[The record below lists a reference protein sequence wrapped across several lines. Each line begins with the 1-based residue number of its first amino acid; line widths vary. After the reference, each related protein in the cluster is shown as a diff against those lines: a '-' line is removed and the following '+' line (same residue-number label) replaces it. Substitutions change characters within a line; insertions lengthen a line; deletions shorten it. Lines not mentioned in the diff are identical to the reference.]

1 MTFTRLLKIIP
12 VSFPGTGLLFIGAFW
27 TVWRGL
33 KAKKNL
39 AVAIEATALNQ
50 NGLRACFAE
59 FAKDQDEK
67 GVAGMILIA
76 LPTGGA

>member
-1 MTFTRLLKIIP
+1 M
-12 VSFPGTGLLFIGAFW
+12 SFPGTGLLFIGAFW

-50 NGLRACFAE
+50 NGLRGARYE
-59 FAKDQDEK
+59 QFAKDQDQK
-67 GVAGMILIA
+67 GIAGMILIA

>member
-1 MTFTRLLKIIP
+1 M
-12 VSFPGTGLLFIGAFW
+12 SFPGTGLLFIGVFW
-27 TVWRGL
+27 TMWKTR
-33 KAKKNL
+33 KTKKNI

>member
-1 MTFTRLLKIIP
+1 MWKTRK
-12 VSFPGTGLLFIGAFW
+12 T
-27 TVWRGL
+27 
-33 KAKKNL
+33 KKNI

>member
-1 MTFTRLLKIIP
+1 MRRSSLSASL
-12 VSFPGTGLLFIGAFW
+12 VLFIGVFW
-27 TVWRGL
+27 TMWKTR
-33 KAKKNL
+33 KTKKNI